1 MLQDKP
7 KIVYKIKERVIEDF
21 ERKYSEACNQKMMRK
36 KNRGVSKDSPF
47 FEGNKPPIEHI

>member
-21 ERKYSEACNQKMMRK
+21 EKKYSEACN
-36 KNRGVSKDSPF
+36 
-47 FEGNKPPIEHI
+47 